1 MGKYSAEDADIT
13 LQLSAVLKGRSRK
26 AAWKT
31 VPYRGTAPAS
41 RAGGHGVSGI
51 RVLPESLEKASVK
64 VGAIIDGLRERIEEA
79 AGHPLNL
86 NSPKQLGDF
95 LFGELELVKK
105 PKKTKTGQFVTD
117 EDTLSALA
125 PSIPL

>member
-1 MGKYSAEDADIT
+1 MTACGKE
-13 LQLSAVLKGRSRK
+13 LKK
-26 AAWKT
+26 PQA
-31 VPYRGTAPAS
+31 
-41 RAGGHGVSGI
+41 I
-51 RVLPESLEKASVK
+51 PESEF
-64 VGAIIDGLRERIEEA
+64 
-79 AGHPLNL
+79 
-86 NSPKQLGDF
+86 PKQLGDF